1 MPSDQ
6 KAAIVLSILAG
17 ETTAAEAARS
27 AGVTGQAISNWKRRF
42 IEAGCGGLEA
52 TSDPQASREAE
63 LREEIARLKG
73 ALGDSY
79 LQLQAIRQSMRPRA
93 GAGGPARAPLGG
105 RGRGEAHALGQARL
119 NGVVPAQRSASGA

>member
-1 MPSDQ
+1 MPADQ

-17 ETTAAEAARS
+17 EVTAAEAARS

-52 TSDPQASREAE
+52 TSDQQANREVE
-63 LREEIARLKG
+63 LRKEIAQLKS

-79 LQLQAIRQSMRPRA
+79 LQLQAIRRTMRTRA
-93 GAGGPARAPLGG
+93 GAGGPARVSADTRAKEGARTRVP
-105 RGRGEAHALGQARL
+105 ARL
-119 NGVVPAQRSASGA
+119 NGGAPVPRSA